1 MNIKRYMIKD
11 TSETRL
17 KDLDPDERGEFKSK
31 EEAEA
36 KMEKL
41 KKRLAELQDILLH
54 KRSIPCSLF
63 FKEWIP
69 AGRTEPLSIFSPVLT
84 RKASSLPASRSP
96 LWRRKLT
103 ISCGESI

>member
-17 KDLDPDERGEFKSK
+17 KDLDPDERGDFKSK

-41 KKRLAELQDILLH
+41 KERLVKLQDILLLR
-54 KRSIPCSLF
+54 KSIRCWLF
-63 FKEWIP
+63 FKEWIQ
-69 AGRTEPLSIFSPVLT
+69 AVRTAPSNTYS
-84 RKASSLPASRSP
+84 PASI
-96 LWRRKLT
+96 RKG
-103 ISCGESI
+103 SS

>member
-17 KDLDPDERGEFKSK
+17 KDLDPDERGDFKSK

-41 KKRLAELQDILLH
+41 KERLVKLQDILFAQ
-54 KRSIPCSLF
+54 KSTRCWSSC
-63 FKEWIP
+63 KEWIQ
-69 AGRTEPLSIFSPVLT
+69 AERTEPSNIYSPALI
-84 RKASSLPASRSP
+84 RRGSS
-96 LWRRKLT
+96 
-103 ISCGESI
+103 

>member
-17 KDLDPDERGEFKSK
+17 KDLDPDERGDFKSK

-41 KKRLAELQDILLH
+41 KERLVKLQDILLH
-54 KRSIPCSLF
+54 RKSIRCWSSC
-63 FKEWIP
+63 KEWIQ
-69 AGRTEPLSIFSPVLT
+69 AVRTEPSNT
-84 RKASSLPASRSP
+84 SSPASI
-96 LWRRKLT
+96 RRG
-103 ISCGESI
+103 SS

>member
-17 KDLDPDERGEFKSK
+17 KDLDPDERGDFKSK

-41 KKRLAELQDILLH
+41 KERLVKLQDILLRR
-54 KRSIPCSLF
+54 KSIRCWLS
-63 FKEWIP
+63 FKEWIQ
-69 AGRTEPLSIFSPVLT
+69 AVRTEPSNT
-84 RKASSLPASRSP
+84 SSPASI
-96 LWRRKLT
+96 RKG
-103 ISCGESI
+103 SS